1 MEKNLFLIQQQNG
14 DFGVERKE
22 REAAEPREF
31 PNDMI
36 FEQDPTHIVQD
47 I

>member
-22 REAAEPREF
+22 REAPEPREF